1 MPLKINYLEGNGI
14 EVLATGVVNGY
25 EIIKA
30 YQSIL
35 ETKHSQSLLYK
46 ILDKSSCT
54 EFAVTSDDIQTMA
67 KLSRQIAKVNPG
79 IIIAIV
85 ESKTLQFS
93 LTKLW
98 QAHIKK
104 DNIPSHSFYMRN
116 EALRWIEDHIKLTV

>member
-14 EVLATGVVNGY
+14 EVLVTGVVNGH
-25 EIIKA
+25 EMISA

-35 ETKHSQSLLYK
+35 ETKHSQNLLYK

-54 EFAVTSDDIQTMA
+54 EFAVTSDDIQSMA

-104 DNIPSHSFYMRN
+104 DNIPNHSFYMRN
-116 EALRWIEDHIKLTV
+116 EALRWIEDHIKLGV